1 MQSKRSS
8 DLILGV
14 MVTGR
19 MLHAV
24 LVQQEAQGPRILR
37 RFTRQRVTRASQSGM
52 LTNVPELQE
61 EAAGDNDFTIQF
73 GDGTESG
80 NNLFLSSEFSG
91 VSGFMESEDELNT
104 GVGANFVLELG
115 DILAECKDTGYE
127 DPIVAFCADSAD
139 VMHVELRVPESDKKS
154 GKAKT
159 QEENPTFRVDQSERP
174 ALIKLLGEQYQGGF
188 ESDRVGFLRMTNIES
203 SESRYLAVFPKQ
215 RDSVIATLLAMR
227 EQQSMR
233 LPTVR
238 VLDAE
243 APLYLGLA
251 RSVLRSTA
259 SAQSD
264 PLRTHSL
271 VVRAGIEDTLVL
283 FMRAGKLLHY
293 ESLRSLTAY
302 ESPETICSRVL
313 LQQDE
318 HGINDVQ
325 YVFLLS
331 EEREEELIESFEM
344 FFPDSHVS
352 SLRYVIDELG
362 ELGLDEANTSAI
374 VGAVAAALRLSPTG
388 QFEGV
393 FDEINLMP
401 KRLIKQRFKIP
412 ITWHVPALG
421 FLIGLTV
428 LFFMYRYFTIEKEID
443 GYIQKLGT
451 YPPEIMEADS
461 RTLQARIDSFDAV
474 TTSYL
479 KALDVL
485 DDLLLGSDK
494 WSRTL
499 EHVSNATSSVRSIWI
514 DNWRPEGEQLIIMGN
529 ATSRERVVTLAERLN
544 GDIEFLNYSEIR
556 EAEVF
561 SFQMRIP
568 LLIDLPEAAI
578 YLRQQVADIENDENA
593 DPSGADTSIVV
604 NNNRP

>member
-1 MQSKRSS
+1 MQNKHSS

-14 MVTGR
+14 MVTSR

-24 LVQQEAQGPRILR
+24 LMKQGADGAKIIR
-37 RFTRQRVTRASQSGM
+37 RFTRQRVTRATQAGM

-61 EAAGDNDFTIQF
+61 ETTGDNDFTIQF
-73 GDGTESG
+73 GDGNENA
-80 NNLFLSSEFSG
+80 NNLFLSSEFGG
-91 VSGFMESEDELNT
+91 VSGLMDEGDELT
-104 GVGANFVLELG
+104 TSIGSNFVLELG

-127 DPIVAFCADSAD
+127 DPVVAFCSDSSD
-139 VMHVELRVPESDKKS
+139 VMHVELRVSDAERKG
-154 GKAKT
+154 GKA
-159 QEENPTFRVDQSERP
+159 NADDDAPSFRVDPSERST
-174 ALIKLLGEQYQGGF
+174 LIKMLGEQYQGGF
-188 ESDRVGFLRMTNIES
+188 EADRVGFLSMTSVES
-203 SESRYLAVFPKQ
+203 NESRFLAVFPKQ
-215 RDSVIATLLAMR
+215 QDSVIATLLTMR

-233 LPTVR
+233 LPTVKI
-238 VLDAE
+238 LDAE
-243 APLYLGLA
+243 VPLYLGLA

-271 VVRAGIEDTLVL
+271 IVRAGTEDTLVL

-318 HGINDVQ
+318 HGISDVQ

-331 EEREEELIESFEM
+331 EEREEELLESFEM
-344 FFPDSHVS
+344 FFPDSQVQ
-352 SLRYVIDELG
+352 SLRAVVDDLG
-362 ELGLDEANTSAI
+362 DLGLEEANTSAI
-374 VGAVAAALRLSPTG
+374 IGAVAAALRLSPIG
-388 QFEGV
+388 QFDGV

-401 KRLIKQRFKIP
+401 KRLIRQRFKIP

-428 LFFMYRYFTIEKEID
+428 LFFMYRYFAIEKEID
-443 GYIQKLGT
+443 SHIQRLGQ
-451 YPPEIMEADS
+451 YPPEIMDADS

-474 TTSYL
+474 TESYL
-479 KALDVL
+479 RALDVL

-499 EHVSNATSSVRSIWI
+499 ETVSSATSEVRSIWI
-514 DNWRPEGEQLIIMGN
+514 DNWRPEGEELIIMGN
-529 ATSRERVVTLAERLN
+529 STSRDRVVALAEKLN
-544 GDIEFLNYSEIR
+544 GIIELQTYSEIR

-561 SFQMRIP
+561 SFQMRVP
-568 LLIDLPEAAI
+568 LVIDLPEAAI
-578 YLRQQVADIENDENA
+578 YLRQQVAEIEEEDSLQ
-593 DPSGADTSIVV
+593 SGL
-604 NNNRP
+604 NNRP

>member
-1 MQSKRSS
+1 MTS
-8 DLILGV
+8 
-14 MVTGR
+14 R

-24 LVQQEAQGPRILR
+24 LMQQGADGAKILR
-37 RFTRQRVTRASQSGM
+37 RFTRQRVTRATQSGM

-73 GDGTESG
+73 GDGTDSS
-80 NNLFLSSEFSG
+80 NNLFLSSEFGG
-91 VSGFMESEDELNT
+91 VSGLMDSDDELT
-104 GVGANFVLELG
+104 TSIGSNFVLELG

-127 DPIVAFCADSAD
+127 DPIVAFCSDSSD
-139 VMHVELRVPESDKKS
+139 VMHVELRLADADRKS
-154 GKAKT
+154 GKSKI
-159 QEENPTFRVDQSERP
+159 QEDSPTFRVDSAERP
-174 ALIKLLGEQYQGGF
+174 ALVKLLGEQYQGGF
-188 ESDRVGFLRMTNIES
+188 EADRVGFLRMTNVEAG
-203 SESRYLAVFPKQ
+203 ESRFLAVFPKQ

-243 APLYLGLA
+243 VPLYLGLA
-251 RSVLRSTA
+251 RSVLRST
-259 SAQSD
+259 STAQSD
-264 PLRTHSL
+264 PMRTHSL
-271 VVRAGIEDTLVL
+271 IVRAGTEDTLVL
-283 FMRAGKLLHY
+283 FMRGGKLLHY

-325 YVFLLS
+325 HVFLLS

-344 FFPDSHVS
+344 FFPDSQVS
-352 SLRYVIDELG
+352 SLRGVVDDLG
-362 ELGLDEANTSAI
+362 DLGLDEANTSAI
-374 VGAVAAALRLSPTG
+374 IGAAAAALRLAPTG
-388 QFEGV
+388 QFDGV

-401 KRLIKQRFKIP
+401 KRLIRQRFKIP

-428 LFFMYRYFTIEKEID
+428 LFFMYRYFAVEKEID
-443 GYIQKLGT
+443 SYIQKLGQ

-461 RTLQARIDSFDAV
+461 RTLQARIDSFDTV
-474 TTSYL
+474 TESYL
-479 KALDVL
+479 RALDVL

-499 EHVSNATSSVRSIWI
+499 ETVSNATSSVRSIWI
-514 DNWRPEGEQLIIMGN
+514 DNWRPEGDQLVIMGN
-529 ATSRERVVTLAERLN
+529 ATSRERVVSLAERLN
-544 GDIEFLNYSEIR
+544 SDIEFLNFSEIR
-556 EAEVF
+556 EAEVY
-561 SFQMRIP
+561 SFQMRMP
-568 LLIDLPEAAI
+568 LLIDLPEAAV
-578 YLRQQVADIENDENA
+578 YLRQQVAEVEEEDATMND
-593 DPSGADTSIVV
+593 SGVQQ
-604 NNNRP
+604 

>member
-1 MQSKRSS
+1 
-8 DLILGV
+8 
-14 MVTGR
+14 

-24 LVQQEAQGPRILR
+24 LIQQESNGSKILR
-37 RFTRQRVTRASQSGM
+37 RFTRQRVTRATQSGM

-61 EAAGDNDFTIQF
+61 ETAGDNDFTIQF
-73 GDGTESG
+73 GDGTENNS
-80 NNLFLSSEFSG
+80 NLFLSSEFGG
-91 VSGFMESEDELNT
+91 VSGLMDSDEELNT
-104 GVGANFVLELG
+104 SVGSNFVLELG

-127 DPIVAFCADSAD
+127 DPVVAFCSDSSD
-139 VMHVELRVPESDKKS
+139 VMHVELRLADSDKKS
-154 GKAKT
+154 GKLKI
-159 QEENPTFRVDQSERP
+159 QEDSPTFRVDQSERP
-174 ALIKLLGEQYQGGF
+174 GLIKLLGEQYQGGF
-188 ESDRVGFLRMTNIES
+188 ESDRVGFLRMTSVES
-203 SESRYLAVFPKQ
+203 GESRFLAVFPKQ

-243 APLYLGLA
+243 VPLYLGLA

-259 SAQSD
+259 TAQAD

-271 VVRAGIEDTLVL
+271 IVRAGTEDTLVL

-331 EEREEELIESFEM
+331 EEREDELIESFEM

-352 SLRYVIDELG
+352 SLRHVIDELG

-374 VGAVAAALRLSPTG
+374 VGAVAAALRLSPNG

-401 KRLIKQRFKIP
+401 KRLIRQRFKIP

-428 LFFMYRYFTIEKEID
+428 LFFMYRYFAIEKEID
-443 GYIQKLGT
+443 SHIQKLGQ

-461 RTLQARIDSFDAV
+461 RTLQARIDSFDTV
-474 TTSYL
+474 TESYL

-499 EHVSNATSSVRSIWI
+499 EKVSEATSSVRSIWI
-514 DNWRPEGEQLIIMGN
+514 DNWRPEGEELVIMGN
-529 ATSRERVVTLAERLN
+529 ATSRDRVVALAERLS
-544 GDIEFLNYSEIR
+544 GDIELINFSEIR
-556 EAEVF
+556 EASVF
-561 SFQMRIP
+561 SFQMRVP

-578 YLRQQVADIENDENA
+578 YLRQQVEEVER
-593 DPSGADTSIVV
+593 ADTLSV
-604 NNNRP
+604 NTNNRP